1 MYYIG
6 QFLLCDR
13 SRYPVVVVDI
23 DTRLA
28 TGPESIVYLV
38 SKREFGGDYAC
49 VSYVNNTRPINL
61 DIYEKF
67 SEINNY
73 EKWWYARHKDIYQ
86 SLVIELL
93 NNR

>member
-13 SRYPVVVVDI
+13 SRYPVVVVNI

-38 SKREFGGDYAC
+38 SKREFGGDYTC
-49 VSYVNNTRPINL
+49 VSYANNTRPIDL
-61 DIYEKF
+61 DIYQKCA
-67 SEINNY
+67 EIGKY
-73 EKWWYARHKDIYQ
+73 GDWWYSIHKDIYQ
-86 SLVIELL
+86 SMIIQLL
-93 NNR
+93 NIK